1 MAGIDP
7 VAYVRSTQPFDQLP
21 EDLFASV
28 ADSLEVSYH
37 PAGTWLVR
45 AGGTPLQHLYV
56 IRKGS
61 VRLERDGQVLQVLEE
76 GETFGYTSLITRK
89 ATLDVAVEQDLLAYR
104 LPDAEFQRLLSD
116 ARFASHFAV
125 GLSERLRAS
134 LEYSPVATFQVNL
147 SAEVEQLVR
156 REPVWVE
163 ESSTVGDAAKAMS
176 QEGIS
181 SVLVRSDPPA
191 ILTDR
196 DLRNRVLALGRGP
209 ETPVTEVY
217 SRPLRS
223 VEANTPV
230 YQAWTS
236 LLDTG
241 AHHLPI
247 TRDGSI
253 LGVITS
259 SDLLKHTAQGPVAVL
274 RRIERLSSR
283 DQLPGYSGKVTEM
296 VAALLSGG
304 LDAGVIAGFVAR
316 LNDTV
321 LRRILHWA
329 HADLGPAPVPY
340 AWVVFGSEGRMEQ
353 TLLTDQDHAL
363 LYADGGAAHAA
374 WFQSFAD
381 LAVADLETAGFPPCQ
396 GGHMANKSHG
406 ILSDWN
412 RRFEACVD
420 EPRPHDAALYFDF
433 RRVAG
438 DLDLAA
444 LSSIVARAGKNPLFL
459 RFLARQALEFSPP
472 GSLSLRLRSE
482 SSTVDL
488 KWQGISPV
496 VFLGRCYGI
505 EVGSKGHSTL
515 DRLEAAHQAGLMGAE
530 VWSSV
535 TEAYRFLVGL
545 RLRAQLKALQAGN
558 PATNK
563 VALADLSGIE
573 RSRVKDSFRAIKSW
587 QEKAAYHYQID
598 FA

>member
-7 VAYVRSTQPFDQLP
+7 VAYVRATPPFDELP
-21 EDLFASV
+21 EDLFAT
-28 ADSLEVSYH
+28 AARSLEVSYN

-45 AGGTPLQHLYV
+45 AGGKPLGHLYV

-61 VRLERDGQVLQVLEE
+61 VRLEREGQVLQVLEE

-104 LPDAEFQRLLSD
+104 LPDAEFQRLLAD

-134 LEYSPVATFQVNL
+134 LEHSPVATFQVNL
-147 SAEVEQLVR
+147 SAEVGHLVR
-156 REPVWVE
+156 REPAWVDA
-163 ESSTVGDAAKAMS
+163 SSTVGDAARTMS
-176 QEGIS
+176 REAIS
-181 SVLVRSDPPA
+181 SVLVRDDPPG

-196 DLRNRVLALGRGP
+196 DLRNRVLAQGRGP
-209 ETPVTEVY
+209 DTPVVDVY
-217 SRPLRS
+217 SRPLRT
-223 VEANTPV
+223 VEASTPV
-230 YQAWTS
+230 YQAWTL

-247 TRDGSI
+247 TREGSI
-253 LGVITS
+253 VGVITS

-274 RRIERLSSR
+274 RRVERLSGR
-283 DQLPGYSGKVTEM
+283 EQLAGYSGKVTEM

-304 LDAGVIAGFVAR
+304 LDASVIAGFVAR
-316 LNDTV
+316 LNDTL

-353 TLLTDQDHAL
+353 TLLTDQDHGL
-363 LYADGGAAHAA
+363 IYADGGAAHTA
-374 WFQSFAD
+374 WFQAFTD
-381 LAVADLETAGFPPCQ
+381 LAVADLGTAGFPPCP
-396 GGHMANKSHG
+396 GGHMANRSHG
-406 ILSDWN
+406 VLSGWV
-412 RRFEACVD
+412 RKFEDCID
-420 EPRPHDAALYFDF
+420 GPRPHDAALYFDF

-438 DLDLAA
+438 ELDLAE
-444 LSSIVARAGKNPLFL
+444 LSAIVARSPRSPLLL

-472 GSLSLRLRSE
+472 GSLVLRLRSE

-496 VFLGRCYGI
+496 VFLGRCYGL
-505 EVGSKGHSTL
+505 EVGGAGRSTL
-515 DRLEAAHQAGLMGAE
+515 DRLEAAHRAGLMGPE

-535 TEAYRFLVGL
+535 TEAYRFLLGL
-545 RLRAQLKALQAGN
+545 RLRVQLRAIQAGE
-558 PATNK
+558 PPTNK
-563 VALADLSGIE
+563 VALGDLTGIE
-573 RSRVKDSFRAIKSW
+573 RSRLKDSFRAIKSW
-587 QEKAAYHYQID
+587 QEKAAYHYQVD
-598 FA
+598 FS